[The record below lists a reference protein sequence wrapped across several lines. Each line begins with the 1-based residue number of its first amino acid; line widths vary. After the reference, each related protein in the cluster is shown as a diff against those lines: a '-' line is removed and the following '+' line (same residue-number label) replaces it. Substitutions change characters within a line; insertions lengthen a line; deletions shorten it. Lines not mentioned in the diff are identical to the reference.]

1 MERWVEG
8 RMNGRMDERKDRW
21 MEDGWEVRW
30 VEEEMERRMD
40 GDSPRGSAVENLPS
54 NAKDMG
60 SIPGQGI
67 KILRVTGQLSPCAT
81 TREPKHHD

>member
-30 VEEEMERRMD
+30 VEEEMERRMM
-40 GDSPRGSAVENLPS
+40 GTPLVGQRLRICLPMPRTWVQSLVRELRS
-54 NAKDMG
+54 YM
-60 SIPGQGI
+60 SQGN
-67 KILRVTGQLSPCAT
+67 
-81 TREPKHHD
+81 